1 MPRPAPAQDAAATG
15 DAASA
20 ATAAGTAA
28 ATQAT
33 AAPAQPVAQ
42 LQQEDSLNLIKLV
55 GGPVLKRV
63 LPVVLGAALIA
74 IFLRPIRSLFSRSK
88 S

>member
-1 MPRPAPAQDAAATG
+1 
-15 DAASA
+15 
-20 ATAAGTAA
+20 
-28 ATQAT
+28 
-33 AAPAQPVAQ
+33 VAQ

-74 IFLRPIRSLFSRSK
+74 IFIRPIRSLFSRSK